1 MVDGADGKL
10 FEDETEEDIW
20 IGIGFDDDNDDVNDL
35 LFVVGGGGVSVG
47 EDGIFID
54 DVDILDDIDDDVI
67 LDELDEFDDEI
78 SIGDDEISI
87 GDVILD
93 VNVGGL
99 VFIGRIDNLR
109 GRLLD
114 DVLVWLDGI

>member
-1 MVDGADGKL
+1 M
-10 FEDETEEDIW
+10 
-20 IGIGFDDDNDDVNDL
+20 
-35 LFVVGGGGVSVG
+35 
-47 EDGIFID
+47 ID
-54 DVDILDDIDDDVI
+54 DVEILDDIDDDVI
-67 LDELDEFDDEI
+67 LDELDELDDEI

-93 VNVGGL
+93 VNIDVNVGGL
-99 VFIGRIDNLR
+99 VFIGRIYNLR